1 VDYIRINC
9 RGNATLKFE
18 GSTQAPVLPADPYS
32 GSYAFW
38 SNKGD
43 ESDMTLTQTFNFT
56 GQSGPIT
63 LSYRTWYDI
72 EEDWDYVYL
81 EASTDG
87 EKWQMISTPS
97 GTPEDPIGNNHG
109 WGYTGLSGGGPQW
122 IQEEVDLSDYAGKQ
136 VQIRFE
142 YITDTAVNGE
152 GFLLD
157 DISIPEIGYFSDFE
171 NDAGGWEA
179 DGWVRIQNALPQTF
193 RLSLIKQ
200 GDTTVVEEIP
210 VSADN
215 TAEIRLEFGNGVD
228 EVILVVS
235 GTTRFTRQSAA
246 YRFDFAP

>member
-1 VDYIRINC
+1 MF
-9 RGNATLKFE
+9 TLKPQPMGE
-18 GSTQAPVLPADPYS
+18 MADDQH
-32 GSYAFW
+32 A
-38 SNKGD
+38 
-43 ESDMTLTQTFNFT
+43 LRHT
-56 GQSGPIT
+56 GRSH
-63 LSYRTWYDI
+63 R
-72 EEDWDYVYL
+72 
-81 EASTDG
+81 
-87 EKWQMISTPS
+87 
-97 GTPEDPIGNNHG
+97 NNHG

-215 TAEIRLEFGNGVD
+215 TAEIPLEFGNGVD